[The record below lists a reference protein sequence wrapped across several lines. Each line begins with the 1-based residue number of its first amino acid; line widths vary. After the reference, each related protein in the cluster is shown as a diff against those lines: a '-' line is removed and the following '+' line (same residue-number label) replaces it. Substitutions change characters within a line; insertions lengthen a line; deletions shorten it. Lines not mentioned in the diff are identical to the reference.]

1 MSRDL
6 AMPVPSASGIADQN
20 IRRILEAI
28 TLNLENLDR
37 QKVNRDDLVDMGIA
51 EKTANGTYTA
61 KA

>member
-6 AMPVPSASGIADQN
+6 VMPVPSASGIADQN

-28 TLNLENLDR
+28 TMNLESIDR
-37 QKVNRDDLVDMGIA
+37 EKINRDDLVTMGIA
-51 EKTANGTYTA
+51 EVSASGTYTA